1 MANDLEDSGK
11 WRSTVDTRLGKLE
24 TRVEQEARLRAA
36 MDEDLTRLD
45 VGRDM
50 LQSLHDTQSDHTRRL
65 TRIEDK
71 IETIEGRVGTIE
83 ERVGTIEEKLSDVRA
98 GVHAILD
105 LLDTHLAR
113 KPKWASLARMLRRNL
128 PRGDVQR

>member
-65 TRIEDK
+65 TKLEDGQQELK
-71 IETIEGRVGTIE
+71 SRLEKVEGRLGVVEGKLDKVHVGVQLIVTKLD
-83 ERVGTIEEKLSDVRA
+83 RVIGED
-98 GVHAILD
+98 
-105 LLDTHLAR
+105 
-113 KPKWASLARMLRRNL
+113 
-128 PRGDVQR
+128 